1 MKKSYLQ
8 ILLSLGVFAAPFA
21 LSAKTDEQAYVE
33 SFKGRTDIPVP
44 VAVVKPAVNAFYVG
58 KTVKL
63 EFVVDA
69 TGAVTNITPVSKAS
83 PELVEALSVA
93 LAQWK
98 FAPARS
104 ADGQPVSMK
113 VSVPFRITE
122 GSTLAMN

>member
-8 ILLSLGVFAAPFA
+8 LILSLGVLATPFA
-21 LSAKTDEQAYVE
+21 LSAKTNEQAYVE

-44 VAVVKPAVNAFYVG
+44 VAVVNPAVNAFYVG

-63 EFVVDA
+63 QFVVDA
-69 TGAVTNITPVSKAS
+69 NGVVSDITPVSKAS
-83 PELVEALSVA
+83 PELIEALTVA

-98 FAPARS
+98 FAPART
-104 ADGQPVSMK
+104 ADGKAVSMK
-113 VSVPFRITE
+113 VSVPFRIAE